1 MQLSKHALLGSTV
14 WVFHG
19 QDSLLSLTE
28 HCSPGTLSF
37 SSLRT
42 HHVCVCMSVGLAS
55 SVYIM
60 PSTIGSHP
68 GGGQQASS
76 SAAATDTLLL
86 FRTFTDTSSFVAAT
100 SALCLC
106 CKVQCHDSEHQDAVA
121 AA

>member
-14 WVFHG
+14 WVFRG
-19 QDSLLSLTE
+19 QGSLLSLTE
-28 HCSPGTLSF
+28 HCSPGNLS
-37 SSLRT
+37 LIPYE
-42 HHVCVCMSVGLAS
+42 HIMCVCMSVGLAS

-76 SAAATDTLLL
+76 SAAAADTLLL
-86 FRTFTDTSSFVAAT
+86 FRTFTYTSGFVAAT
-100 SALCLC
+100 SALCPC
-106 CKVQCHDSEHQDAVA
+106 CKVQCHLSEHRDAVA